1 MINVMHFTLFM
12 LLLLMELVLNLKR
25 SLKVV
30 IACINRYDSV
40 MIRLDMHQIQMD
52 TKKSIDV
59 REVPLH
65 LHNTFRALHCS

>member
-1 MINVMHFTLFM
+1 M

-65 LHNTFRALHCS
+65 LT